1 MRVARCIGLL
11 VLAALGAR
19 AAEHPHLLFSKADLP
34 RLRAA
39 TETPE
44 GKVWMENLRFRLEQG
59 RVGGFSFR
67 GETGEHSMQPLWAVG
82 EGLLFQ
88 LSGDAEHARQAM
100 LYVWDGMYEPLP
112 NKNQWRQSHRIQG
125 VALAYDLCYEAW
137 PESFRRNVYHFL
149 HQQAL
154 AHTSAEETP
163 DRLNE
168 DGRFK
173 YASDGRLRI
182 RGPGDVDARRYL
194 LSAGLAALAIR
205 HDTPKPYS
213 PPVLAD
219 VPRIPPASGFVPT
232 PGLPVVE
239 LTDGWMFDR
248 WIANG
253 PFPAEDAD
261 PLREIGGLAKARP
274 LPGTRVSVLGEDLDF
289 RVYRP
294 AGVGNRERSPAL
306 YPRDCMRYFTKSTG
320 NGFPPGLR
328 VEAAL
333 REKQG
338 RSPALAVTLYTV
350 WRVKQEGLYQA
361 FPNLYWAS
369 MGTRMWLNGR
379 EVADDEVV
387 RLAPG
392 LYPVMVHMPVTG
404 GYANQAP
411 HFRRYDEARATAE
424 REGHAASKRWF
435 AEHPDHLEDAHRFV
449 VDDLRAFL
457 RREIAPD
464 GWMSWDLLD
473 HLPPFAAAHRRA
485 TGENLVQGT
494 GLEHIA
500 SVAAALHGLYES
512 GASLRMAAQL
522 APFLNDREAALA
534 TWLRRK
540 ATPSFSRPSDVLW
553 PLLSIDPKAPAL
565 SPAEALGRSLFTDA
579 SQIHVVRH
587 EPAPVRPGLL
597 FAMIGAGSA
606 AANPAAGMSVVLAE
620 DMPGAARPLV
630 WFRTTGTQPMQ
641 ALETASVPRIQ
652 NWVNLDPLD
661 IVHREVR
668 DDGTASLSL
677 RTRKLTPCRSW
688 TDAQGRDRF
697 ETTGGASAAH
707 GITRAVWTDSSSWN
721 DGSATVV
728 LADTFHRVGRHQ
740 AKSIQFFM
748 DQGLLNTKW
757 VQNTG
762 EWSVRNGTREIHM
775 RLFAPRVVKGKRI
788 SHSMEGTRG
797 IYRFTVDEP
806 ADDKER
812 IRRTDQRMLLDGEI
826 SDMVL
831 DFGDELEKI
840 NHQAAPEDLT
850 IVTVIRIGPTNA
862 QQPEIDW
869 QAPILRLGN
878 KTLTLK
884 DGRWIP

>member
-1 MRVARCIGLL
+1 MRAARCFGLL
-11 VLAALGAR
+11 ALAAFGAL

-44 GKVWMENLRFRLEQG
+44 GKLWMENLRFRLGQG
-59 RVGGFSFR
+59 RTGGFTFR
-67 GETGEHSMQPLWAVG
+67 GESGEHSMQPLWAAG

-125 VALAYDLCYEAW
+125 VALAYDLCHEAW

-149 HQQAL
+149 HQQVMD
-154 AHTSAEETP
+154 HTSTVETP

-173 YASDGRLRI
+173 YANDGRLRV
-182 RGPGDVDARRYL
+182 RGPDDVDARRYL

-205 HDTPKPYS
+205 HDTPKPYR

-219 VPRIPPASGFVPT
+219 VPRVPPASGFVPT
-232 PGLPVVE
+232 PGVPVVE

-261 PLREIGGLAKARP
+261 PLRDIGGLAKARP
-274 LPGTRVSVLGEDLDF
+274 LPGTRVRVLGEDLDF

-294 AGVGNRERSPAL
+294 AGAGNGERSPVL

-328 VEAAL
+328 IEAAL

-350 WRVKQEGLYQA
+350 WRVKEEGLYQA

-369 MGTRMWLNGR
+369 LGTRMWLNGR

-387 RLAPG
+387 HLSPG

-411 HFRRYDEARATAE
+411 HFRRYDEARAAAE
-424 REGHAASKRWF
+424 RDGHAAAVRWF
-435 AEHPDHLEDAHRFV
+435 EGNPKHLESAHRFV
-449 VDDLRAFL
+449 ADDVRAFL

-464 GWMSWDLLD
+464 AWMSWDLLD

-485 TGENLVQGT
+485 SGENLIEGT
-494 GLEHIA
+494 GLERIA
-500 SVAAALHGLYES
+500 SVAASLHGLYES
-512 GASLRMAAQL
+512 GDSLRMATQL
-522 APFLNDREAALA
+522 APFLQGKEARLA
-534 TWLRRK
+534 TWLRRESPP
-540 ATPSFSRPSDVLW
+540 AFSRPSDALW
-553 PLLSIDPKAPAL
+553 PLLSVDPKAPAL
-565 SPAEALGRSLFTDA
+565 SPSEMLGRSLFTDE
-579 SQIHVVRH
+579 SQIHLIRH
-587 EPAPVRPGLL
+587 APATARPGLL
-597 FAMIGAGSA
+597 FGLIGAGRPEAHPA
-606 AANPAAGMSVVLAE
+606 AALSVILAE
-620 DMPGAARPLV
+620 DLPDVPKPLV
-630 WFRTTGTQPMQ
+630 WFRTIGTQPMQ
-641 ALETASVPRIQ
+641 ALETASIPRIH

-661 IVHREVR
+661 VLHREVR
-668 DDGTASLSL
+668 DDGSASLSL
-677 RTRKLTPCRSW
+677 RTRKLTPCRAW
-688 TDAQGRDRF
+688 TDSQGRERF
-697 ETTGGASAAH
+697 ETTGAASDVH
-707 GITRAVWTDSSSWN
+707 GITRAVWTDSAAWN
-721 DGSATVV
+721 QGSATVV
-728 LADTFHRVGRHQ
+728 LADTFHRVGQDQ
-740 AKSIQFFM
+740 AKDIQFFM
-748 DQGLLNTKW
+748 DQGLLDVKW
-757 VQNTG
+757 VQNDAR
-762 EWSVRNGTREIHM
+762 WSLKRGAREMRM
-775 RLFAPRVVKGKRI
+775 RLFAPRVIKGKSI

-797 IYRFTVDEP
+797 VYRFTVDEP
-806 ADDKER
+806 AGDNER

-826 SDMVL
+826 SSMVT

-840 NHQAAPEDLT
+840 KHQSAPEDLT
-850 IVTVIRIGPTNA
+850 LVTVIRIGPA
-862 QQPEIDW
+862 AAKDLEIRW
-869 QAPILRLGN
+869 EAPVLRIGEQ
-878 KTLTLK
+878 TLTLEN
-884 DGRWIP
+884 GRWIR